1 MPLKT
6 LLGAA
11 AISIATQAAAE
22 VTFYEG
28 DAFRGRAFTV
38 DGVVDNFAPTGF
50 NDRARSAVVTGG
62 AWEVCE
68 HAQFQGRCVI
78 LGPGNY
84 DSLSGLGM
92 SNRISSVRPADGST
106 RIDAPAP
113 LAGPAYDNQHPQQTQ
128 EPLYQANVT
137 SVRAVGGPPEQRCW
151 VERQQVYEDR
161 GANIPG
167 AIIGGVIGGVLGHQ
181 IGGGRG
187 KDVATAGGA
196 VAGAAVGANVGRGGD
211 TYDRDVQRCT
221 TVSGD
226 FHPAYWDVT
235 YLFQGVE
242 HRAQM
247 TAPPGPTIMVN
258 GYGEPRG

>member
-1 MPLKT
+1 M
-6 LLGAA
+6 
-11 AISIATQAAAE
+11 
-22 VTFYEG
+22 
-28 DAFRGRAFTV
+28 
-38 DGVVDNFAPTGF
+38 
-50 NDRARSAVVTGG
+50 
-62 AWEVCE
+62 
-68 HAQFQGRCVI
+68 
-78 LGPGNY
+78 
-84 DSLSGLGM
+84 SG
-92 SNRISSVRPADGST
+92 RISSARPADGST

-113 LAGPAYDNQHPQQTQ
+113 LAGPAYDNQRPQ

-235 YLFQGVE
+235 YMFQGVE